1 MKVSK
6 EWLEIKIKELND
18 WLLENGISQLS
29 IKLNQSLEYR
39 IKKSNRDYYVSKL
52 IELEENQ
59 LQTIK
64 V

>member
-1 MKVSK
+1 MAVTKQ
-6 EWLEIKIKELND
+6 WLENKIQELND
-18 WLLENGISQLS
+18 WLIAYEILANS
-29 IKLNQSLEYR
+29 EYAH
-39 IKKSNRDYYVSKL
+39 KKGSRDYYVNKL